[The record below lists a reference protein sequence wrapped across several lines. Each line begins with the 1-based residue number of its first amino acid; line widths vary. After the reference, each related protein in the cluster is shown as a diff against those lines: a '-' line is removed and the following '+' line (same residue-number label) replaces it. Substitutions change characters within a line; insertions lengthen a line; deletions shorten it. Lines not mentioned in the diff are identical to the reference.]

1 MTGFAGVHEGRVAIV
16 TGAAR
21 GLGRAYARRL
31 ARDGAKVVVTDVEDA
46 DETVSDIVRGGGE
59 AIAVRGDI
67 SVESE
72 VAALRDATEDRFGR
86 CDILVNNAGIAPNI
100 AWEDLDFATWR
111 RVLAVNLD
119 AMFLTCQAF
128 VPSMRAQGFGRIVN
142 ISSNTYGLA
151 ITGFAHYVASKGGV
165 IGLTR
170 ALASDLGEAGI
181 TVNAV
186 LPGLTRT
193 EWTEKQWEGSTV
205 FDEMA
210 ATQAIKRHGLPEDLE
225 AAVSFLA
232 TEDARW
238 ITGQALV
245 VDGGLVR
252 H

>member
-1 MTGFAGVHEGRVAIV
+1 MTGFPGVHNGSVAVV
-16 TGAAR
+16 TGGAR
-21 GLGRAYARRL
+21 GLGRAYAERL
-31 ARDGAKVVVTDVEDA
+31 ARDGAKLVVADVEDA
-46 DETVSDIVRGGGE
+46 DETVANIIKDGGE

-67 SVESE
+67 SVESD
-72 VAALRDATEDRFGR
+72 VAALRDATVERFGR

-100 AWEDLDFATWR
+100 AWDDLDFATWR
-111 RVLAVNLD
+111 RVFEVNLD
-119 AMFLTCQAF
+119 AMFLTCKAY
-128 VPSMRAQGFGRIVN
+128 VPLMREQGFGRIIN
-142 ISSNTYGLA
+142 ISSNTFDLA
-151 ITGFAHYVASKGGV
+151 ISGFAHYVASKGGV

-193 EWTEKQWEGSTV
+193 AYTERQWEGSSL

-210 ATQAIKRHGLPEDLE
+210 ATQAIKRHGLPHDLE